1 MADPVSVL
9 ALMGLVYTGK
19 KLSEQPV
26 NNRRPVVTGTP
37 VSTAPVETVQYSQPE
52 TEANLNTDFTINSEE
67 RALVS
72 GEEMPVFADVAKQ
85 ERSSGSEVMDMK
97 DRFVSD
103 LQVHNNL
110 SPVPQQKVGPGLGVD
125 SSVPAVGGFQQMFRA
140 MPENVGAYRLTTLP
154 GRSGPARDVSGGR
167 GQLTPELGHNK
178 PEKTSFLPERRPPVF
193 GRGQGQGGSLNG
205 VAVRQEH
212 EKTKRTTNRSQTG
225 TRTDGLEFASAKRL
239 VPHGTVAQGP
249 TRNKSDVADGQY
261 KFMDNIQPGITS
273 FYGAYENSKLVE
285 AAGNKV
291 RTPEELAQY
300 GLRLSER
307 RANAE
312 YRKPNSGR
320 MNVRGN
326 PLQAYGMVTAVRSD
340 NTRMDGRTGGVSAGW
355 TQQYVKPKYQQLN
368 PYKGNKNPRLDLG
381 IAQRQ
386 LADNPL
392 AHTLY
397 K

>member
-26 NNRRPVVTGTP
+26 NNKPVVTGTP
-37 VSTAPVETVQYSQPE
+37 VSTAPVPTVQYSKPE
-52 TEANLNTDFTINSEE
+52 TEANLNTDFKINSEE
-67 RALVS
+67 RALSS
-72 GEEMPVFADVAKQ
+72 GEEMPVFADIAKQ
-85 ERSSGSEVMDMK
+85 EKSSGGEVLDMK
-97 DRFVSD
+97 DRFMTD

-110 SPVPQQKVGPGLGVD
+110 SPIPQQKVGPGLGVD
-125 SSVPAVGGFQQMFRA
+125 ATVPAVGGFQQMFRA

-154 GRSGPARDVSGGR
+154 GRAGPARDVSGGR
-167 GQLTPELGHNK
+167 GQLTSQIGHNK
-178 PEKTSFLPERRPPVF
+178 PERTAYLPERRPPVF

-205 VAVRQEH
+205 VAVREEY
-212 EKTKRTTNRSQTG
+212 EKTKRSTNRSQTG

-239 VPHGTVAQGP
+239 VSHGTIAQDP

-261 KFMDNIQPGITS
+261 KYMDNIQPGISS
-273 FYGAYENSKLVE
+273 FYGAYENSTLVE
-285 AAGNKV
+285 AAGNKI
-291 RTPEELAQY
+291 RTPEELAKY

-307 RANAE
+307 RSNTE

-326 PLQAYGMVTAVRSD
+326 PLQSYGMVTAVRAD
-340 NTRMDGRTGGVSAGW
+340 NSRMDGRLNPVAGGW
-355 TQQYVKPKYQQLN
+355 RQQYVKPKYQQLN
-368 PYKGNKNPRLDLG
+368 PYKGNANPRLDLG

-392 AHTLY
+392 AHSLY

>member
-9 ALMGLVYTGK
+9 ALLGLVYTGK

-26 NNRRPVVTGTP
+26 NNRPVVTGTP

-154 GRSGPARDVSGGR
+154 GRSGPA
-167 GQLTPELGHNK
+167 
-178 PEKTSFLPERRPPVF
+178 
-193 GRGQGQGGSLNG
+193 
-205 VAVRQEH
+205 
-212 EKTKRTTNRSQTG
+212 
-225 TRTDGLEFASAKRL
+225 
-239 VPHGTVAQGP
+239 
-249 TRNKSDVADGQY
+249 
-261 KFMDNIQPGITS
+261 
-273 FYGAYENSKLVE
+273 
-285 AAGNKV
+285 
-291 RTPEELAQY
+291 
-300 GLRLSER
+300 
-307 RANAE
+307 
-312 YRKPNSGR
+312 
-320 MNVRGN
+320 
-326 PLQAYGMVTAVRSD
+326 
-340 NTRMDGRTGGVSAGW
+340 
-355 TQQYVKPKYQQLN
+355 
-368 PYKGNKNPRLDLG
+368 
-381 IAQRQ
+381 
-386 LADNPL
+386 
-392 AHTLY
+392 
-397 K
+397 